1 MEIAD
6 KKKKEKYS
14 RKLSAGINMSF
25 SKQNT
30 LNNTLDIESQKG
42 KYPDEKLQ
50 QKSKRELV
58 HTIQQLYL
66 ENERQRGVIAY
77 QRQETQNLTNRL
89 LDINYQEKLSTE
101 KTDEEGTL
109 LPLLEAMEERVIRK
123 KTNKMHRILNDAFLN
138 KNSKHYRIVNDI
150 IVGLIFFSIISVTME
165 SVPSLMDRWE
175 AFFYWSELIVVG
187 LFTIEYIINI
197 YVAED
202 KLKYIFG
209 AWGLIDLI
217 AILPSYFHF
226 MDLRDIKMAKTLR
239 IVRFLRTIRMMRILK
254 LAKDTTEEYRRAKQR
269 VQTFKIDLQIYLTT
283 LFTVITIISTLVY
296 YAERNVPAT
305 PFTSIPASMWWCVVT
320 ITTVG
325 YGDMHPS
332 TFMGK
337 LIAAISMI
345 MGLALFGLL
354 MNVIGKAMMTSLFG
368 SSKLD

>member
-1 MEIAD
+1 MP
-6 KKKKEKYS
+6 
-14 RKLSAGINMSF
+14 F

-30 LNNTLDIESQKG
+30 LNNTLDVESQKG
-42 KYPDEKLQ
+42 EYPDEQLQ

-58 HTIQQLYL
+58 KTIQQLSI

-77 QRQETQNLTNRL
+77 QREENLNLTNRL
-89 LDINYQEKLSTE
+89 LDRHYQEKLQSE
-101 KTDEEGTL
+101 KIDEEGTL
-109 LPLLEAMEERVIRK
+109 LPLLEAMEERLTRK
-123 KTNKMHRILNDAFLN
+123 KTTKMHRILRDAFLN
-138 KNSKHYRIVNDI
+138 KNSKYYKIVNDF
-150 IVGLIFFSIISVTME
+150 IVGLIFFSVISVTLE
-165 SVPSLMDRWE
+165 SVPSLMARWG

-209 AWGLIDLI
+209 IWGLIDLL
-217 AILPSYFHF
+217 AIVPSYFHF
-226 MDLRDIKMAKTLR
+226 MDLRDIKMARTLR

-254 LAKDTTEEYRRAKQR
+254 LAKDTTEQYRRAKQR

-296 YAERNVPAT
+296 YAERNVPST

-325 YGDMHPS
+325 YGDMQPS
-332 TFMGK
+332 TFIGK
-337 LIAAISMI
+337 LIAAVSMI

-368 SSKLD
+368 TSKLD